1 MQYNALSLREYLKE
15 KMSLVVLLFSIL
27 ASFFSVFLI
36 YDLNISAFITA
47 LCVIIFA
54 VLLYFSF
61 DYINYYKVNKKIILS
76 LKNKVYDIDID
87 SDNASNTNKLLNE
100 IIINQNQE
108 IIELNSDIARIKND
122 YNEHFSTWVHQI
134 KTPIFALDLLIN
146 KLENKDK
153 YLMKTRLLDIE
164 NYTNN
169 ALYFVR
175 LESKTN
181 DLSFETFSVLDLSK
195 QVAKKFKLFFIE
207 KNLSLKLSSEDM
219 MVLSDKKY
227 LAFILEQILLN
238 ALKYTEKGE
247 ISIDFDKE
255 NKAII
260 IADTGIGIMAQDL
273 PRIFEKG
280 YTGYNGR
287 MNQKSSGLGL
297 NLVKK
302 ACDMLEIKVEV
313 ESELAKG
320 SKFSLY
326 I

>member
-1 MQYNALSLREYLKE
+1 MQYNTLSLRVYLKE
-15 KMSLVVLLFSIL
+15 KTGLLVLLICIL

-36 YDLNISAFITA
+36 YDLNMSAFITA
-47 LCVIIFA
+47 ICVSIFA
-54 VLLYFSF
+54 VLLYFSL
-61 DYINYYKVNKKIILS
+61 DYINYYKVNKKIILN
-76 LKNKVYDIDID
+76 LKNRVYDFDIEF
-87 SDNASNTNKLLNE
+87 DNASNSNKLLNE
-100 IIINQNQE
+100 IILNRNQE
-108 IIELNSDIARIKND
+108 IIALNSDITRLKND

-146 KLENKDK
+146 KLENKEK

-175 LESKTN
+175 LESNSN
-181 DLSFETFSVLDLSK
+181 DLLFESFSVLDLSK
-195 QVAKKFKLFFIE
+195 QIAKKLKLFFIE
-207 KNLSLKLSSEDM
+207 KNLSLNLSSEDM
-219 MVLSDKKY
+219 TVLSDKKY

-238 ALKYTEKGE
+238 ALKYTEKGG
-247 ISIDFDKE
+247 ISIDFEKE
-255 NKAII
+255 SKAVI
-260 IADTGIGIMAQDL
+260 IADTGIGIMAEDL

-287 MNQKSSGLGL
+287 INQKSSGLGL

-302 ACDMLEIKVEV
+302 ACDMLEIKIEV
-313 ESELAKG
+313 ESELGKG
-320 SKFSLY
+320 TKFLLY